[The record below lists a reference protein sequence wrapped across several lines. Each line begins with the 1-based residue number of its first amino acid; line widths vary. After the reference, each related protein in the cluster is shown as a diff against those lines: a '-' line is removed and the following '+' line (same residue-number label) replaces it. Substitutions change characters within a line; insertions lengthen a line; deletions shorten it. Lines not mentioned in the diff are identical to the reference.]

1 MQNGTKFWRNADDC
15 FGNRRFIWYNKI
27 PEIARG
33 LGQGVRK
40 MKDAMED
47 VKSEIM
53 KETDNPVSEIKREI
67 EKKKAAQEYDPTE
80 KIKQELDLRKQI
92 EGKSSDEL
100 IQESKEEINKLS
112 DEYQYRFKIMEEIIL
127 EDKQAMIFLNNLGS
141 STFDPFWILVSE
153 KWFWIPLYIIFLY
166 FLYKNFNKKSLF
178 YILLFVALELLLL
191 TKSPIFLNLD
201 LSD

>member
-1 MQNGTKFWRNADDC
+1 MELS
-15 FGNRRFIWYNKI
+15 FGEMLMIALVIVVLFGPNKI

-67 EKKKAAQEYDPTE
+67 GKVKKAAQEYDPTE

-112 DEYQYRFKIMEEIIL
+112 DEYQ
-127 EDKQAMIFLNNLGS
+127 G
-141 STFDPFWILVSE
+141 PVSR
-153 KWFWIPLYIIFLY
+153 
-166 FLYKNFNKKSLF
+166 
-178 YILLFVALELLLL
+178 
-191 TKSPIFLNLD
+191 
-201 LSD
+201 